1 MLEQKVVSAETVAS
15 TSETGMAA
23 TKHQEEL
30 LTGKQKSGAPETT
43 GTTARAVEPVSPH
56 QEKVTGKR
64 SVEGG
69 DHAAQMIVEAR
80 KMSEAG
86 DEQECMKKAA
96 ELKDMLDLS
105 KRQSRQ
111 M

>member
-43 GTTARAVEPVSPH
+43 GTTARAVEPASPH
-56 QEKVTGKR
+56 QEKSSANVASR
-64 SVEGG
+64 
-69 DHAAQMIVEAR
+69 
-80 KMSEAG
+80 AG
-86 DEQECMKKAA
+86 IMPPI
-96 ELKDMLDLS
+96 
-105 KRQSRQ
+105 
-111 M
+111 